1 MLVKRNTGGDT
12 WGRPGPLASQEG
24 GLCRVGEGLAV
35 DVGFSWEMSK
45 ESFSG

>member
-1 MLVKRNTGGDT
+1 MLVKRNTSGDT
-12 WGRPGPLASQEG
+12 RGRPGPLASQEG
-24 GLCRVGEGLAV
+24 GLCGVGQGLTV